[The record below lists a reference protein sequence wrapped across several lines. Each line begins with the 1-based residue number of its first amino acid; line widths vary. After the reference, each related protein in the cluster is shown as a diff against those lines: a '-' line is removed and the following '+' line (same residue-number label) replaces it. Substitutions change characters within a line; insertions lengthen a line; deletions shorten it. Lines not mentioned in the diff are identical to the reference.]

1 MKTSGEPFA
10 GRHARKLGGR
20 PERAAL
26 GLALPFPRAKV
37 IGQLLNLRPGLRLLS
52 RGLLAG
58 RNLRH
63 DQE

>member
-10 GRHARKLGGR
+10 GRRARKLAGR
-20 PERAAL
+20 PERTAL
-26 GLALPFPRAKV
+26 RLALTFPGANL

-52 RGLLAG
+52 GGRLAG
-58 RNLRH
+58 GNVGH